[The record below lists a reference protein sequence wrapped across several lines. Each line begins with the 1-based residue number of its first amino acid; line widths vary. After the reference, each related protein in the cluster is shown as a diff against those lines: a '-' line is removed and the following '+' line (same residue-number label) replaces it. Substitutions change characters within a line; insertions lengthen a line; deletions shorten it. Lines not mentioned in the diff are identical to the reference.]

1 MHELKN
7 LGARIALDDFG
18 TGYASL
24 GYLQRFPFD
33 KLKIDGSF
41 VRNLQ
46 NGAEAKAIVRAV
58 IALADALGMVTTGE
72 GVETLAQYQSLH
84 AERCVEAQGYFLS
97 VPLRAKEIEAFLHQP
112 KPNRKFLL
120 TRREVENLAA
130 A

>member
-1 MHELKN
+1 
-7 LGARIALDDFG
+7 
-18 TGYASL
+18 
-24 GYLQRFPFD
+24 
-33 KLKIDGSF
+33 LKIDGSF

-46 NGAEAKAIVRAV
+46 NGAEAKAIVCAV

-112 KPNRKFLL
+112 KPNRKFLQ
-120 TRREVENLAA
+120 TRHEVEKPGGRLKRSHNQHRLSRCHAIRTFGGFG
-130 A
+130 